1 MRARVWL
8 CVCVSRMRVE
18 RQTPT
23 AERQQSVSKMNHL
36 APFDEWY
43 EEIKRMRSQCAAH
56 AHTDTQTPTLTH
68 THNTIVNI
76 YMCMRL
82 FWIPDTRFNSKIF
95 IFIIQPRRSSLRCDG
110 ARFTA
115 ATNSALRAAAITVAA
130 HALVVFC
137 CRSAAASQRRRSKYF
152 VSHTA

>member
-1 MRARVWL
+1 MRVCD
-8 CVCVSRMRVE
+8 CVCVCEQDARGKADADSWAAAECIKNESSCAFWRMIWRDKKNAV
-18 RQTPT
+18 
-23 AERQQSVSKMNHL
+23 A
-36 APFDEWY
+36 
-43 EEIKRMRSQCAAH
+43 MRCTRTHRHTNTHAH
-56 AHTDTQTPTLTH
+56 AHAQYDCKY
-68 THNTIVNI
+68 I

-115 ATNSALRAAAITVAA
+115 ATNSALRAAAITAAA